1 MLSSILARSHL
12 LSLLGVI
19 ALMHLLGAS
28 VAVACSGGG
37 EGSASMT
44 VSPKPSVKFTKV
56 NETHIVTTKN
66 TGFVTFNTL
75 EVFVNSGFKLING
88 KPDTCTGKVLAPGES
103 CLQMVE
109 CVTAGKTGTFL
120 AVTTNTLATDSTKL
134 EC

>member
-1 MLSSILARSHL
+1 MPSRLRSHL
-12 LSLLGVI
+12 VSLLGLV
-19 ALMHLLGAS
+19 ALLALLGAS
-28 VAVACSGGG
+28 VAAACGGGGG

-44 VSPKPSVKFTKV
+44 VSPKPSVKFLKV
-56 NETHIVTTKN
+56 NERHIVTTKN

-88 KPDTCTGKVLAPGES
+88 QPDTCTGKVLNPGES

-109 CVTAGKTGTFL
+109 CVTAGKTGSFL